1 MPEWD
6 PTPYRDK
13 LNGFAGCV
21 LCHDCGWHERA
32 GALQFCTCLAGTA
45 RMLQNPWLLREIAEE
60 RPRLAAKLK

>member
-1 MPEWD
+1 MNWD

-32 GALQFCTCLAGTA
+32 GALQFCTCEAGEA
-45 RMLQNPWLLREIAEE
+45 RQKIAATLLLDIAIE
-60 RPRLAAKLK
+60 RTKLAANLK